1 MLGRNLYV
9 TCQLDLGARL
19 GFKWGSEGRQ
29 LSEILGL
36 IPGLYAQ
43 KKGGK
48 KGW

>member
-9 TCQLDLGARL
+9 TCQLDLGAQL